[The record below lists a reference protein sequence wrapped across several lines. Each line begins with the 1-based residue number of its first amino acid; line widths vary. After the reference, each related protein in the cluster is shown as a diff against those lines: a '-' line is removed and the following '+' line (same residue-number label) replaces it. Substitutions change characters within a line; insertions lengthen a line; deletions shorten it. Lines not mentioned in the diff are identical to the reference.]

1 VRIKSALFI
10 FLVASLVSGCISNEQ
25 YVYFPDQ
32 NKIVEDLGKGR
43 IYVIGPKRAGV
54 RIVPQISDDGE
65 SIGNTRIRGYL
76 CWERKPGETTISSRT
91 DNISEVTVTVEA
103 GKAIYI
109 LQTVNVG
116 WTRTDNQ
123 LHVVSEQEGRE
134 ALKACRPPFSYVT
147 NADGAARQ

>member
-1 VRIKSALFI
+1 MFI
-10 FLVASLVSGCISNEQ
+10 FLVSLLVSGCISNEQ

-32 NKIVEDLGKGR
+32 NKIIEDPNKGR
-43 IYVIGPKRAGV
+43 IYVIGPKLAGV
-54 RIVPQISDDGE
+54 RIAPQISDDGE
-65 SIGNTRIRGYL
+65 SIGNTSARGFL
-76 CWERKPGETTISSRT
+76 CWERRPGETTISGKT
-91 DNISEVTVTVEA
+91 DNTSEVTVNVEA

-109 LQTVNVG
+109 IQAVSIG
-116 WTRTDNQ
+116 WTSTDNQ

>member
-10 FLVASLVSGCISNEQ
+10 FLVASLLSGCIANEQ

-32 NKIVEDLGKGR
+32 KKIVEDPGKGR
-43 IYVIGPKRAGV
+43 IYVIGPKMAGV
-54 RIVPQISDDGE
+54 RIAPQISDDGE

-76 CWERKPGETTISSRT
+76 CWEQKPGETTISGRT
-91 DNISEVTVTVEA
+91 DNISEVTVNVEA

-116 WTRTDNQ
+116 WETTHNQ

-147 NADGAARQ
+147 NADGAATQ

>member
-1 VRIKSALFI
+1 VRIKSVLFI
-10 FLVASLVSGCISNEQ
+10 FLIASLWSGCVSNEQ

-32 NKIVEDLGKGR
+32 KKIVEDPGKGR

-54 RIVPQISDDGE
+54 RIAPQINDDGE

-76 CWERKPGETTISSRT
+76 CWERKPGKTTISGRT
-91 DNISEVTVTVEA
+91 DNTSEVTVHVEA

-109 LQTVNVG
+109 IQTVNIG
-116 WTRTDNQ
+116 WTSTDNQ
-123 LHVVSEQEGRE
+123 LHVVNEQEGRE

-147 NADGAARQ
+147 NADGATRQ

>member
-1 VRIKSALFI
+1 MFI
-10 FLVASLVSGCISNEQ
+10 FLISLLVSGCISNEQ

-32 NKIVEDLGKGR
+32 NKIVENPNKGR
-43 IYVIGPKRAGV
+43 IYVIGPKLAGV
-54 RIVPQISDDGE
+54 RIAPQISDDGE
-65 SIGNTRIRGYL
+65 SIGNTSARGFL

-91 DNISEVTVTVEA
+91 DNTSEVTVNVEE

-109 LQTVNVG
+109 IQAVSIG
-116 WTRTDNQ
+116 WTSTDNQ